1 MTHDVYIC
9 YDENDTITADAIC
22 HVLEENRFK
31 CWMKTRDI
39 GVNPIAEEVMGAIKQ
54 SKVMVLIFSNYS
66 KDSNFVNTEVDIA
79 FTENIPILVFKI
91 DESKLEGR
99 LEFFLNNKHW
109 LDAYPD
115 PEIKFETLIID
126 TSKVLGKPI
135 SNPVIPEKTQKLAVS
150 QQQKDSSKQQNK
162 IAAPT
167 SKQGLFSKNKT
178 PIIIAIA
185 LIAVIAIVGGYFLL
199 NNSFE
204 MEESTLV
211 LSDSAYMKV
220 PDNPKATDKSTG
232 DGLYTY
238 KDEIN
243 GVNITS
249 TSNISKNSAVKK
261 INALKDSIKSDS
273 EIVSEGNVV
282 IYEKDGVYSIFVE
295 NDEYKDII
303 LIQSTNKDLLLKCW
317 HSIKFHNPSDSLKV
331 EDDTSNVVNAS
342 KTTQTATEKSSYSS
356 QSDSSS
362 QTNSLG
368 GSGSDSSS
376 QNGGYY
382 DWGSGSG
389 SSGGSSSSSSGSSGG
404 SSSHSSNS
412 KSGGYSDWGSD

>member
-1 MTHDVYIC
+1 MSHDVYIC

-39 GVNPIAEEVMGAIKQ
+39 GVNPIAEEVMSAIKQ

-115 PEIKFETLIID
+115 PEIKFETLIVD

-162 IAAPT
+162 IAATT
-167 SKQGLFSKNKT
+167 SKQGFFSKNKT
-178 PIIIAIA
+178 PIIIAVA

-232 DGLYTY
+232 EGLYTY
-238 KDEIN
+238 KD
-243 GVNITS
+243 
-249 TSNISKNSAVKK
+249 SKNSAVKK

-331 EDDTSNVVNAS
+331 EEDTNVVNAS
-342 KTTQTATEKSSYSS
+342 KTTQTATEKASYSS

-362 QTNSLG
+362 QTNSISH
-368 GSGSDSSS
+368 SGSDSSS
-376 QNGGYY
+376 PNGGYY